1 MLFAWRNRGII
12 LCENDKNK
20 NGKRLGESK
29 KGKDANIQK
38 FLLENCTGAYGAQ
51 SRSCTMFRNKLYP
64 QSWGRKCFET
74 RGNGDKPYEKLI

>member
-1 MLFAWRNRGII
+1 MLFAWRNRSII

-20 NGKRLGESK
+20 NRKRLGESK

-38 FLLENCTGAYGAQ
+38 FPLENCTGANGAQ
-51 SRSCTMFRNKLYP
+51 SRSCTMFRNKRYP
-64 QSWGRKCFET
+64 RSWGRKCFET